1 MLSPQLI
8 SFLQNL
14 NMDPGLL
21 AAFEADRESVL
32 ASTSLEPDEKAI
44 MAKPEAYRLLQ
55 SMAGDDLPLPGG
67 APAPTVG

>member
-1 MLSPQLI
+1 MISSQLI

-32 ASTSLEPDEKAI
+32 ADTSLEPDEKAI
-44 MAKPEAYRLLQ
+44 MRTSEAYRLLQ
-55 SMAGDDLPLPGG
+55 SVAGDDLPTPGIY
-67 APAPTVG
+67 